1 MQRKWLTLAAIA
13 VLLGAA
19 PTFAQG
25 FLDQLEGVLDAEAK
39 AAARRPEPADERQP
53 GYLGLLAVED
63 RGKVRVESVK
73 DASAAS
79 GAGIHV
85 GDVITAIDGRPIR
98 SLDEMGE
105 ALAGRFA
112 GDRVVIALN
121 RDDRKVI
128 ITTALGAKV
137 NNADIADLPPEPD
150 PFAPDVPAAEAPA
163 DARIPER
170 APPADVP
177 VDALDALRTLEALL
191 DEEAPDALPERLGD
205 PHAKDATRKKRIS
218 ALETELEAIQ
228 RRMSELENEIREL
241 AE

>member
-1 MQRKWLTLAAIA
+1 MQFKWLTLAVMA
-13 VLLGAA
+13 VLPVAS
-19 PTFAQG
+19 PIFAQG

-39 AAARRPEPADERQP
+39 AAARRPAPADGRQP

-63 RGKVRVESVK
+63 RGEVRVESVK
-73 DASAAS
+73 DFTAAS
-79 GAGIHV
+79 GAGIQE
-85 GDVITAIDGRPIR
+85 GDIVTAIDGRPIR

-112 GDRVVIALN
+112 GDRIVIALN

-150 PFAPDVPAAEAPA
+150 PFAPDVPAAESAA
-163 DARIPER
+163 DDGIPES

-177 VDALDALRTLEALL
+177 VDALEALRTLESLL
-191 DEEAPDALPERLGD
+191 DEEAPDALPERLDD
-205 PHAKDATRKKRIS
+205 PPVRDETRKKRIS

-228 RRMSELENEIREL
+228 RRMSELENEIRKL
-241 AE
+241 AD